1 MESAQRVADMDS
13 RIVLIEDTRNKV
25 GKHNNIAAYCERH
38 GIEIRRECLDV
49 GDYMFPGGKVSID
62 TKESIEE
69 LARNLLNKKDSSRF
83 WREIRRSFA
92 QGTKLIVLC
101 ECGGKYKTVND
112 LQTWRSKYSGVSGIK
127 LIHEIVRCEYS
138 YGTVFKLC
146 DKRSTARLII
156 ELLTEYE
163 SDNKGKYDNAETKT
177 TISDSGGDAGQG

>member
-1 MESAQRVADMDS
+1 MQTS

-25 GKHNNIAAYCERH
+25 GKHNNIASYCQRH
-38 GIEIRRECLDV
+38 GIELVRECLDV
-49 GDYMFPGGKVSID
+49 GDYMFPGGKVAID
-62 TKESIEE
+62 TKESLDE
-69 LARNLLNKKDSSRF
+69 LATNLLNRKDSSRF

-127 LIHEIVRCEYS
+127 LIHEIVRCEYA
-138 YGTVFKLC
+138 YGTVFKFC

-156 ELLTEYE
+156 ELLTEYG
-163 SDNKGKYDNAETKT
+163 SDSKRKDDYAETKT
-177 TISDSGGDAGQG
+177 TISDSGGDA